1 MAGRKSD
8 EELLVITKMYD
19 FILWSCNHTS
29 KFPRNHR
36 FVLGERIERNLYDLL
51 ESLIEAKYSRA
62 RTPLLQKANLRLE
75 ILRFQMRLAK
85 DLQCLRVESYAC
97 RRGKGTHAAVHRCQE
112 FSRQYR
118 YVLKADIRK
127 FFPTMD
133 HQILKDRIAR
143 KIKDPDVMWL
153 VGEII
158 DGSNPQ
164 DQFCEAC
171 QGAKSIAVPCRAEV
185 RLTGESPFGQIK
197 KNRSGGSGRPKGSN
211 APPDFLFE
219 GSYRWKTCGS
229 PGQNGTFSHGR
240 FICRQRFELKQNFVV
255 IVHLSPTYESTLA
268 EILQYSTTTPVMAVR
283 GSHRAN
289 THPTTAR
296 LRWSCLLLVPAAC
309 SWVCPS
315 RRRCVSC
322 RCRSFSPS
330 QSQ

>member
-1 MAGRKSD
+1 
-8 EELLVITKMYD
+8 MYD

-185 RLTGESPFGQIK
+185 RLTGESPFGQM

-240 FICRQRFELKQNFVV
+240 FICQQRFESTQNLRKWNADFLKGCWKV
-255 IVHLSPTYESTLA
+255 IVR
-268 EILQYSTTTPVMAVR
+268 Q
-283 GSHRAN
+283 GG
-289 THPTTAR
+289 
-296 LRWSCLLLVPAAC
+296 
-309 SWVCPS
+309 
-315 RRRCVSC
+315 
-322 RCRSFSPS
+322 
-330 QSQ
+330 

>member
-75 ILRFQMRLAK
+75 ILRFQMRLAT

-164 DQFCEAC
+164 EVVPQLFPGDTLFTSFERRRGIPIGNQTSQFFSNVYLDALDHFVKDRL
-171 QGAKSIAVPCRAEV
+171 GMKGYV
-185 RLTGESPFGQIK
+185 RYVD
-197 KNRSGGSGRPKGSN
+197 
-211 APPDFLFE
+211 DFL
-219 GSYRWKTCGS
+219 
-229 PGQNGTFSHGR
+229 
-240 FICRQRFELKQNFVV
+240 
-255 IVHLSPTYESTLA
+255 
-268 EILQYSTTTPVMAVR
+268 VR
-283 GSHRAN
+283 
-289 THPTTAR
+289 
-296 LRWSCLLLVPAAC
+296 
-309 SWVCPS
+309 
-315 RRRCVSC
+315 
-322 RCRSFSPS
+322 
-330 QSQ
+330 